1 MVEDAE
7 AILALKSVTFTLI
20 VKVPLALYMC
30 EAVLPTTFEVPSP
43 KFQLNVYGVV
53 PPVAVAETLT
63 AVPTVPV
70 VGMVGVIANA
80 SGLIVMAEDADAIF
94 ALKSVTL
101 TLIVK
106 VPLTA

>member
-1 MVEDAE
+1 
-7 AILALKSVTFTLI
+7 
-20 VKVPLALYMC
+20 
-30 EAVLPTTFEVPSP
+30 VLPATFAVPSP

-53 PPVAVAETLT
+53 PPDAVAETLT

-70 VGMVGVIANA
+70 VGIVGVMARA
-80 SGLIVMAEDADAIF
+80 SGLIVIADEAEAIF

-101 TLIVK
+101 TFTVK